1 LIADGHKLVIVSG
14 KGGVGKS
21 AITATLA
28 LSFHHVGR
36 KVLAIDMTGA
46 GGLASHLTV
55 SALGSKP
62 DEIRPGLWAMAI
74 DRSQALIEYLRI
86 QVGLPALPT
95 FSPLARAFDALAS
108 TAPGVREV
116 ISIGKVLWEARR
128 TEWDVVIAD
137 GPALGQIGSFL
148 RAPRTVAELVPS
160 GRVRQQADWMQEMMA
175 DDDMTEVVLVT
186 VPEEL
191 PTLETEES
199 LAWLADQHLTAPP
212 LVVANRVLTP
222 LATAAVGSAAVAEA
236 AHLHRSL
243 CREQEA
249 WLDRLHPHYT
259 LPFLFGMMTAGE
271 VAARLAE
278 VIGEG
283 P

>member
-1 LIADGHKLVIVSG
+1 
-14 KGGVGKS
+14 
-21 AITATLA
+21 
-28 LSFHHVGR
+28 
-36 KVLAIDMTGA
+36 VLAIDMTA
-46 GGLASHLTV
+46 VGGLGSHLSV
-55 SALGSKP
+55 SALGFRP

-86 QVGLPALPT
+86 QIGLPALPT
-95 FSPLARAFDALAS
+95 FSPMARAFDALAS

-116 ISIGKVLWEARR
+116 ITIGKVLWEARR
-128 TEWDVVIAD
+128 SEWDVVIAD

-148 RAPRTVAELVPS
+148 RAPKTVAELVPS
-160 GRVRQQADWMQEMMA
+160 GRIRQQAEWMQKMMA
-175 DDDMTEVVLVT
+175 DGDETGVVLVT

-199 LAWLADQHLTAPP
+199 LIWMAAQHLTAPP
-212 LVVANRVLTP
+212 LVLANRVLTP
-222 LATAAVGSAAVAEA
+222 LATSAQGSGAVAEA

-243 CREQEA
+243 CHEQEA
-249 WLDRLHPHYT
+249 WMARLPPDHA
-259 LPFLFGMMTAGE
+259 LPYLFGMMTAGE

-278 VIGEG
+278 VIGSG